1 MTTLDQR
8 EKGVETEFAH
18 QGRAQIS
25 SARES
30 SEEPGYS
37 EFDADQHASR
47 KTSALSSAQQRK
59 KMMSQ
64 TDHQAMFPVIA
75 QSIQNFVS
83 RAISA
88 QTDVSEKLIEI
99 NRHRFDHLAEES
111 HELQEVIRK

>member
-1 MTTLDQR
+1 
-8 EKGVETEFAH
+8 
-18 QGRAQIS
+18 
-25 SARES
+25 
-30 SEEPGYS
+30 
-37 EFDADQHASR
+37 
-47 KTSALSSAQQRK
+47 
-59 KMMSQ
+59 MMSQ

-111 HELQEVIRK
+111 HELQEVIRKLSGSVPADERMNSIQAG